1 MGGAHPT
8 GRWPQFRTIQE
19 KEVTILNNKEC
30 DSFYHKFSKI
40 SSLIRIINSQMIC
53 ASDTHREEFCYVST
67 CRLVHSPP
75 RHLARSGAR
84 GTGEEGEEGDSGE
97 GVSRGDRAGKWG
109 RGDRME
115 EKDQA

>member
-1 MGGAHPT
+1 MGGARPT

-97 GVSRGDRAGKWG
+97 GATLQFLSSFQIFAGP
-109 RGDRME
+109 DT
-115 EKDQA
+115 AA